1 MKPVPQRHS
10 RILDALLIAAF
21 AVGSLL
27 TSAHAAF
34 TPRDPA
40 TGVAVIYWPWTDAKQ
55 ALELAVQ
62 DGARFVRF
70 GGASFIVVV
79 VPEAPDYI
87 TRVRASGALFVA
99 DPQAIAA
106 CFSVVSRGGV
116 QS

>member
-1 MKPVPQRHS
+1 MKSAPQKHS

-21 AVGSLL
+21 AVASLL

-34 TPRDPA
+34 TPRNPA
-40 TGVAVIYWPWTDAKQ
+40 AGVAVIYWPWTDARQ
-55 ALELAVQ
+55 ALELAVE

-79 VPEAPDYI
+79 VPETPDYLA
-87 TRVRASGALFVA
+87 RVRARGALFVA

-106 CFSVVSRGGV
+106 CFSVVTGRGV
-116 QS
+116 PS

>member
-1 MKPVPQRHS
+1 MKPVPQKHS
-10 RILDALLIAAF
+10 RVLDGLLIGAF

-34 TPRDPA
+34 SPRDPSA
-40 TGVAVIYWPWTDAKQ
+40 GVAVIYWPWTDAKE
-55 ALELAVQ
+55 ALELAVE

-79 VPEAPDYI
+79 VPDTADYPA
-87 TRVRASGALFVA
+87 RVRARGALFVA

-106 CFSVVSRGGV
+106 CFAVVTGRGE

>member
-1 MKPVPQRHS
+1 MKSVSTKHS
-10 RILDALLIAAF
+10 RVLDALLIAAF
-21 AVGSLL
+21 AAGSLL

-34 TPRDPA
+34 TPRDPSA
-40 TGVAVIYWPWTDAKQ
+40 GVAVIYWPWTDAKR
-55 ALELAVQ
+55 ALELAVE

-79 VPEAPDYI
+79 VPESPDYLA
-87 TRVRASGALFVA
+87 RVRERALFVA

-106 CFSVVSRGGV
+106 CFSVVTGRGT